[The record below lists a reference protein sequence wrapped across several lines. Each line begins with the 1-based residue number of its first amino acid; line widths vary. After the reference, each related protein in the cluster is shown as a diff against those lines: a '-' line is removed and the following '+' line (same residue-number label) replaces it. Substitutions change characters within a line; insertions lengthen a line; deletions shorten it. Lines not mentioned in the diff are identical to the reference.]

1 MPQAVESF
9 EYSLQLACRWEE
21 QVSRTGRASWAMGI
35 YRCRESLESNR
46 NVWRLCPYRGLSQ
59 CVPLHVSQSLT
70 QQLTGSI
77 PLFLQ
82 KVEPLYVDCV
92 FTQSDP
98 IKTFHATE
106 LSCKFVWLSLQVPEA
121 DDLIWSDQSDW
132 WVTKP
137 WNEMLETLC
146 LSDLTLIRIAIKYV
160 TRGDYTNVFNRL
172 GTTNSNSSEM
182 WRRVYSQ
189 L

>member
-59 CVPLHVSQSLT
+59 CVPLHVRQSLT
-70 QQLTGSI
+70 QPLAGNT

-92 FTQSDP
+92 FTQS
-98 IKTFHATE
+98 ATIN
-106 LSCKFVWLSLQVPEA
+106 LDDFSCNRIIMQICLAFFTECPRRM
-121 DDLIWSDQSDW
+121 IWSDQSDW
-132 WVTKP
+132 WVTNP
-137 WNEMLETLC
+137 WNEIFVNFMSLG
-146 LSDLTLIRIAIKYV
+146 SHSNHNIIA
-160 TRGDYTNVFNRL
+160 R
-172 GTTNSNSSEM
+172 
-182 WRRVYSQ
+182 
-189 L
+189 